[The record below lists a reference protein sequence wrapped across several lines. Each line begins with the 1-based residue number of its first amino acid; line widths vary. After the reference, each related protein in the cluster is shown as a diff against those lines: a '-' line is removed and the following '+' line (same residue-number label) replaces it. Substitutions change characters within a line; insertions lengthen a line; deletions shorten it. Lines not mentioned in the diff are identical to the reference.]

1 MPEVRLHPNTD
12 VLLEFAAGS
21 LSPAQAVAVSA
32 HLFYCPH
39 CQAKSGTLDAIGGN
53 LLADSEAVSV
63 SVDCRSDVM
72 AQLDTVGTASPE
84 KLEINDAAP
93 QGVRWKNLPPLV
105 NRLFRESG
113 ISWRHLS
120 SSLRVARLPVGERRF
135 ELALHQIKAG
145 GSAPAHDHRG
155 LEITVVLHGSF
166 SDDEGVYH
174 QGDYITR
181 EPGHVHTPVATAN
194 TECICLSVLEAPI
207 RLVGRFSRLL
217 NPFMSFMP
225 V

>member
-1 MPEVRLHPNTD
+1 MSEVRLHPNTN
-12 VLLEFAAGS
+12 LLLDYSAGS
-21 LSPAQAVAVSA
+21 LSPAQAIAISA

-39 CQAKSGTLDAIGGN
+39 CQVKAGTLNDIGGS
-53 LLADSEAVSV
+53 LLADGEGLGVSA
-63 SVDCRSDVM
+63 DCRSTVM
-72 AQLDTVGTASPE
+72 ALLDTGDSEPQSPRLARSE
-84 KLEINDAAP
+84 QTQN
-93 QGVRWKNLPPLV
+93 VRWKNLPPLV
-105 NRLFRESG
+105 SRLLRDSG
-113 ISWRHLS
+113 GSWRRLS

>member
-12 VLLEFAAGS
+12 VLLDYSAGS
-21 LSPAQAVAVSA
+21 LSPAQAVAISA
-32 HLFYCPH
+32 HLFYCPG
-39 CQAKSGTLDAIGGN
+39 CQAKTRTLNAIGGN
-53 LLADSEAVSV
+53 LLANTEAVSV
-63 SVDCRSDVM
+63 AVDCLSDVM
-72 AQLDTVGTASPE
+72 AQLDTVDTALPE
-84 KLEINDAAP
+84 KREINNAAP
-93 QGVRWKNLPPLV
+93 QVDRWKNLPPLV
-105 NRLFRESG
+105 KGLVRDSG

-181 EPGHVHTPVATAN
+181 EPGHIHTPVATAN
-194 TECICLSVLEAPI
+194 TECVCLSVLEAPI
-207 RLVGRFSRLL
+207 RLVGRFSRLF
-217 NPFMSFMP
+217 NPFLSFMP